1 MLDHFWDVDN
11 GGLFSTADDAE
22 QLVARQKDLMDNA
35 TPSANSI
42 AAVAL
47 VRLGALTGESRYT
60 NHAEQILR
68 LLGQVIPQAPT
79 AFSHA
84 LGAVDMVANGT
95 TEVAV
100 VGDRPDLVRA
110 VQSQW
115 LPTAVLAWG
124 TPYESPL
131 WEQRS
136 EGFAYVCRHYACQTP
151 ADTVDLLKSQLE
163 VTHT

>member
-11 GGLFSTADDAE
+11 GGLFSTADDGE

-47 VRLGALTGESRYT
+47 VRLGALTGEARYT

-68 LLGQVIPQAPT
+68 LLGRVIPQAPS
-79 AFSHA
+79 AFSNA
-84 LGAVDMVANGT
+84 MAAVDMVANGT
-95 TEVAV
+95 TEIAV

-110 VQSQW
+110 VRSRW
-115 LPTAVLAWG
+115 LPNAVLAWG
-124 TPYESPL
+124 KPYESPL
-131 WEQRS
+131 WEHRA
-136 EGFAYVCRHYACQTP
+136 EGFAYVCRHYTCQLP
-151 ADTVDLLKSQLE
+151 ADDVDTLLAQLASA
-163 VTHT
+163 T

>member
-1 MLDHFWDVDN
+1 
-11 GGLFSTADDAE
+11 
-22 QLVARQKDLMDNA
+22 
-35 TPSANSI
+35 
-42 AAVAL
+42 
-47 VRLGALTGESRYT
+47 
-60 NHAEQILR
+60 
-68 LLGQVIPQAPT
+68 
-79 AFSHA
+79 

-136 EGFAYVCRHYACQTP
+136 EGFAYVCQHYACQTP
-151 ADTVDLLKSQLE
+151 ADTVDLLESQL
-163 VTHT
+163 TRTRT